1 MLDASDESLSSTP
14 ETNIKLYVNYLE
26 CKLKLETKPQNKC
39 CTCFCYIKWRKFS
52 VSLGGYSYFVWNM
65 VNVIPKKRSGRN

>member
-26 CKLKLETKPQNKC
+26 CKLKLETKKLLKIDATNYK
-39 CTCFCYIKWRKFS
+39 I
-52 VSLGGYSYFVWNM
+52 
-65 VNVIPKKRSGRN
+65 RNRENRNEDMLTM